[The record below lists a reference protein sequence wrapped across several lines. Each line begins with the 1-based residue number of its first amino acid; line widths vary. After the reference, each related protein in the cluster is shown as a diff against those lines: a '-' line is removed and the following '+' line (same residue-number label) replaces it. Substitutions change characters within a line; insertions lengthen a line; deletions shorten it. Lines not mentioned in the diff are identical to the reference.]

1 MENERVE
8 KRQARQAVYDGLAFH
23 KIAFEV
29 TEHKASAIWRNF
41 RMWRAE
47 RASCPDKAVSGGT
60 FILF

>member
-29 TEHKASAIWRNF
+29 TEHKAVGN
-41 RMWRAE
+41 MAE
-47 RASCPDKAVSGGT
+47 LSDVAG
-60 FILF
+60 